1 MNILNNNNCL
11 KAQLLANIVKVL
23 ITDGFEK
30 EGIEIFG
37 LAGIEAD
44 LKKPSS
50 PEELISWIPDYDAL
64 IVRSATKVKKEVIEA
79 GAKGK
84 LKMIGRAGVGVD
96 NVDVKTATD
105 LGKIVKFAPH
115 GGTRSVAEFAVALS
129 SGISRCIP
137 QSYSS
142 LKQGVWKKKQ
152 YKGVEMHKKTA
163 GIIGCGRIG
172 KTTASILEQGYD
184 MGILGYDPYAKQ
196 DSLSFKLINKDE
208 LLEKS
213 DYIILHAPKQSFS
226 ILSFEEF
233 KKMAKKPYIIDVSRG
248 GNILED
254 ALEYALKDG
263 LIKGA
268 ALDVWPQGD
277 GKEGLEFKNKLFEF
291 ENFIGTS
298 HLGASTKEGQVKTSI
313 EMAEVTAGYLLNGD
327 LTNAVNAGEGKYA
340 EKKRTYNLFVTHENM
355 PGMFGKISD
364 AFGKY
369 NVNLLS
375 PEPADLF
382 YDWKNPTTKTTTCF
396 RATQPLSSELIED
409 IKNIDKVYSVQD

>member
-1 MNILNNNNCL
+1 MKI
-11 KAQLLANIVKVL
+11 L

-30 EGIEIFG
+30 EGIEYFSKEG
-37 LAGIEAD
+37 FEVD

-50 PEELISWIPDYDAL
+50 PEELISWIPYYDAL
-64 IVRSATKVKKEVIEA
+64 IVRSATKVKKEIIEA

-96 NVDVKTATD
+96 NVDVKAATD

-115 GGTRSVAEFAVALS
+115 GGTTSVAEFAVALA
-129 SGISRCIP
+129 SGASRYIP

-142 LKQGVWKKKQ
+142 LKQGIWKKKQ
-152 YKGVEMHKKTA
+152 YQGFEMKKKTA

-172 KTTASILEQGYD
+172 KTTASILEGGFK
-184 MGILGYDPYAKQ
+184 MEILGYDPYAKQ
-196 DSLSFKLINKDE
+196 DNLSFKLASKDE

-213 DYIILHAPKQSFS
+213 DYIILHAPKQPCP
-226 ILSFEEF
+226 ILALEEF

-254 ALEYALKDG
+254 ALQYALKDG

-277 GKEGLEFKNKLFEF
+277 GKEGQEFKSRLFEF

-298 HLGASTKEGQVKTSI
+298 HLGASTTEGQVKTSI
-313 EMAEVTAGYLLNGD
+313 EMAEVTVNYLLNGD
-327 LTNAVNAGEGKYA
+327 LTNAVNAGEGKYI

-355 PGMFGKISD
+355 PGMFGKVSD

-369 NVNLLS
+369 NINLLS

-382 YDWKNPTTKTTTCF
+382 YDWKSPTTKTTTCF
-396 RATQPLSSELIED
+396 RATQPLSDEIIEE
-409 IKNIDKVYSVQD
+409 IKKIDKVYSAQD